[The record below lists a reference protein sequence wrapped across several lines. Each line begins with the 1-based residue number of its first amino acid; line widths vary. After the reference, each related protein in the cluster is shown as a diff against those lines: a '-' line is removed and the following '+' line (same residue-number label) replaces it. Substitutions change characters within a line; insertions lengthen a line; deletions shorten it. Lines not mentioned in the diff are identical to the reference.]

1 MNGDTINGR
10 KIEII
15 YRDTASGNPA
25 VAKQLSQELL
35 VRDKVDVLG
44 GYALS
49 PAAAGDAPLINDT
62 KTPTLLFHVAS
73 PVLTL
78 GGVGGVYGAI
88 VGAPVYLSQ
97 LVSPH
102 YWLFSIGFLLIA
114 VVMSGKN
121 GLIGIVEGAA
131 QAWGKFKDSPAKK
144 T

>member
-1 MNGDTINGR
+1 M
-10 KIEII
+10 
-15 YRDTASGNPA
+15 
-25 VAKQLSQELL
+25 LSLEQTLDGLVLL
-35 VRDKVDVLG
+35 
-44 GYALS
+44 AM
-49 PAAAGDAPLINDT
+49 
-62 KTPTLLFHVAS
+62 
-73 PVLTL
+73 

-88 VGAPVYLSQ
+88 VGAPVYMIVTYLSQ

-131 QAWGKFKDSPAKK
+131 QAWGKFKDLPAKK